1 MGKQRKNTDKIKEQS
16 KGKKTTSKQNIVKIN
31 INNNT
36 YYNNDNNELSDFDIA
51 LKKIIEYKNR

>member
-1 MGKQRKNTDKIKEQS
+1 MGKQSKNTDKIKEQS

>member
-16 KGKKTTSKQNIVKIN
+16 KGKKATSKQNIVKIN

-51 LKKIIEYKNR
+51 LKKIIEYKN